1 MYNGVIMKDIL
12 QDIVKHTHGLG
23 FLDLVKISGEADATS
38 IDSMAEDRSVI
49 LQGAFKKAQPEMVGT
64 FGMPQLNKL
73 DIHLKC
79 PEYKDK
85 ANITVLTGTRNGAET
100 PTGIH
105 FENEKGDFKNDYR
118 FMNADIINEKLKTVK
133 FKGVKWDVE
142 IEPTIASVQRFNFQS
157 VANTEHNSFVVSTK
171 DGNLIFTFGDQS
183 SHGGE
188 FVFASGVVGTL
199 DKGWSWPVA
208 QVLQILKLSDSAK
221 LTLHFSNEGA
231 MQVTVDSGLGEYKYI
246 IPAQAQ

>member
-1 MYNGVIMKDIL
+1 MIDIL
-12 QDIVKHTHGLG
+12 RDIVKHTHGLG
-23 FLDLVKISGEADATS
+23 FLDLVKITGNGNETG

-49 LQGAFKKAQPEMVGT
+49 LQGSFHKPQAEMHGI
-64 FGMPQLNKL
+64 FGMPQLGKL

-79 PEYKDK
+79 PEYKEK
-85 ANITVLTGTRNGAET
+85 AKITVMKGTRNNVEVL
-100 PTGIH
+100 TGIH

-118 FMNADIINEKLKTVK
+118 FMNAEIINEKLKTVK

-142 IEPTIASVQRFNFQS
+142 IEPTVASVQRFNFQS
-157 VANTEHNSFVVSTK
+157 IANTEHNSFVVRTEN
-171 DGNLIFTFGDQS
+171 GNLIFTFGDQA

-188 FVFASGVVGTL
+188 FVFANGMTGTL
-199 DKGWSWPVA
+199 NKGWSWPVA

-221 LTLHFSNEGA
+221 VMLHFSNEGA
-231 MQVTVDSGLGEYKYI
+231 MMVTVDSGLGKYQYI

>member
-1 MYNGVIMKDIL
+1 MIDIL
-12 QDIVKHTHGLG
+12 RDIVKHTHGLG
-23 FLDLVKISGEADATS
+23 FLDLVKIAGTS
-38 IDSMAEDRSVI
+38 DETTIDSMAEDRSVI
-49 LQGAFKKAQPEMVGT
+49 LQGSFHKPQSEMVGT

-85 ANITVLTGTRNGAET
+85 AKISVLTGERNGAKV

-118 FMNADIINEKLKTVK
+118 FMNAEIINEKLKTVK

-142 IEPTIASVQRFNFQS
+142 IEPSVASVQRFNFQS
-157 VANTEHNSFVVSTK
+157 IANTEHNSFVVRTEN
-171 DGNLIFTFGDQS
+171 GNLIFSFGDAA

-188 FVFASGVVGTL
+188 FVFANGVDGTL
-199 DKGWSWPVA
+199 NKGWSWPVG

-221 LTLHFSNEGA
+221 VTLHFSNEGA
-231 MQVTVDSGLGEYKYI
+231 MMVSVDSGLGKYQYI

>member
-1 MYNGVIMKDIL
+1 MIDIL
-12 QDIVKHTHGLG
+12 RDIVKHTHGLG
-23 FLDLVKISGEADATS
+23 FLDLVKITGTS
-38 IDSMAEDRSVI
+38 DETTIDSMAEDRSVI
-49 LQGAFKKAQPEMVGT
+49 LQGSFHKPQTEMDGT
-64 FGMPQLNKL
+64 FGMPQLGKL

-79 PEYKDK
+79 PEYKEK
-85 ANITVLTGTRNGAET
+85 AKITVLKGTRNSTEV

-118 FMNADIINEKLKTVK
+118 FMNAEIINEKLKTVK

-142 IEPTIASVQRFNFQS
+142 IEPTVASVQRFNFQS
-157 VANTEHNSFVVSTK
+157 IANTEHNSFVVRTENN
-171 DGNLIFTFGDQS
+171 NLVFTFGDQA

-188 FVFASGVVGTL
+188 FVFASDVKGTL
-199 DKGWSWPVA
+199 NKGWSWPVA

-221 LTLHFSNEGA
+221 VMLHFSNEGA
-231 MQVTVDSGLGEYKYI
+231 MMVTVDSGLGKYQYI

>member
-1 MYNGVIMKDIL
+1 MIDIL
-12 QDIVKHTHGLG
+12 RDIVKHTHGLG
-23 FLDLVKISGEADATS
+23 FLDLVKIAGTS
-38 IDSMAEDRSVI
+38 DETTIDSMAEDRSVI
-49 LQGAFKKAQPEMVGT
+49 LQGSFHKPQSEMVGT

-85 ANITVLTGTRNGAET
+85 AKISVLTGERNGASV

-105 FENEKGDFKNDYR
+105 FENEKGDFKNVYR
-118 FMNADIINEKLKTVK
+118 FMNAEIINEKLKTVK

-142 IEPTIASVQRFNFQS
+142 IEPSVASVQRFNFQS
-157 VANTEHNSFVVSTK
+157 IANTEHNSFVVRTE
-171 DGNLIFTFGDQS
+171 DGNLIFSFGDAA

-188 FVFASGVVGTL
+188 FVFANGVDGTL
-199 DKGWSWPVA
+199 NKGWSWPVG

-221 LTLHFSNEGA
+221 VTLHFSNEGA
-231 MQVTVDSGLGEYKYI
+231 MMVSVDSGLGKYQYI